1 MGRDNE
7 EGISYDVA
15 WLYCRTRQACCSGA
29 ETMRREYIFV
39 MLPCYITGQNRLV
52 SMGQR
57 QRGGNINDVVLLYSR
72 TSEAFCFG
80 AETMRR
86 EYLMILP
93 SYIAGQGRLVAV
105 GQKQR
110 GGNIYL

>member
-1 MGRDNE
+1 MCHVAGTRDKD
-7 EGISYDVA
+7 EGMSVTQDKV
-15 WLYCRTRQACCSGA
+15 
-29 ETMRREYIFV
+29 
-39 MLPCYITGQNRLV
+39 RLV
-52 SMGQR
+52 AFGQR